1 MNAGSES
8 GRSPGAPRTLK
19 ELLTD
24 AKDSSELMVD
34 LAYAAV
40 FFGDDDLAR
49 EVIHLEQRMD
59 HAVYEM
65 RIVCMLASRSP
76 DDAEAMAGILGM
88 ANSIEEIADAAE
100 DIARVVLKDL
110 GVPGELR
117 DDLRHAEEVMARV
130 KLREGNQLAN
140 RTLADAM
147 IPSETGM
154 WIIALRRDVDYV
166 FGPSGDFVLADGDV
180 LILQGPPEGVDLI
193 RQLAGGEAFGLT
205 PPTEPGRL
213 THLDRAVDLLVE
225 LKNVA
230 EVAVGMA
237 YSAILFRDAGLA
249 AEVGRLEDRC
259 DDLYYDLQRWVLR
272 AARDLDD
279 DDIDELRGLMQIGQS
294 SERIADAAQEMTR
307 IAESEDEPHPVI
319 AAALAEAD
327 EIVSDAVVHA
337 GSSAQGRSLR
347 DLTLETETGM
357 YVLAINR
364 DGRWIYRPRGSRA
377 LEAGDRLLAT
387 GPQEG
392 VAMLRDLTGDPRPAI
407 ADNAFSI

>member
-1 MNAGSES
+1 MRNL
-8 GRSPGAPRTLK
+8 TD
-19 ELLTD
+19 LLTD
-24 AKDSSELMVD
+24 AKDASELMVD

-40 FFGDDDLAR
+40 FFDDDDLAR
-49 EVIHLEQRMD
+49 EVIHLEDRMD
-59 HAVYEM
+59 EAVHEM

-76 DDAEAMAGILGM
+76 DDAEDMAAILGM
-88 ANSIEEIADAAE
+88 ANSMEEIADAAE

-130 KLREGNQLAN
+130 KLREGNTLSN
-140 RTLADAM
+140 RTLADATL
-147 IPSETGM
+147 PSETGM
-154 WIIALRRDVDYV
+154 WIIALRRDVDFVY
-166 FGPSGDFVLADGDV
+166 GPDGDFVLADGDV
-180 LILQGPPEGVDLI
+180 LILQGPREGVDLV
-193 RQLAGGEAFGLT
+193 RELAGGDAFGLD
-205 PPTEPGRL
+205 PPAKEGRL
-213 THLDRAVDLLVE
+213 SHLDRAVDLLIE
-225 LKNVA
+225 LKNVT

-272 AARDLDD
+272 AASDLDD
-279 DDIDELRGLMQIGQS
+279 DEIDELRGLMQIGLS

-319 AAALAEAD
+319 AAALAAAD

-337 GSSAQGRSLR
+337 DSAAEGASLR
-347 DLTLETETGM
+347 ELTIETETGM

-364 DGRWIYRPRGSRA
+364 EGRWIYRPRGYRA
-377 LEAGDRLLAT
+377 LIAGDRLLAT
-387 GPQEG
+387 GPEEG
-392 VAMLRDLTGDPRPAI
+392 VELLRRLTGDPRPAVPE
-407 ADNAFSI
+407 DAFGV

>member
-1 MNAGSES
+1 MIRN
-8 GRSPGAPRTLK
+8 LK

-24 AKDSSELMVD
+24 SKDASELMVD

-59 HAVYEM
+59 EAVRDM

-76 DDAEAMAGILGM
+76 EDAENMAGILGM
-88 ANSIEEIADAAE
+88 ANSMEEIADAAE

-110 GVPGELR
+110 GVPSELR

-130 KLREGNQLAN
+130 KLREGNVLAN

-154 WIIALRRDVDYV
+154 WIIALRRDVDYI

-180 LILQGPPEGVDLI
+180 LILQGPPEGVDLV
-193 RQLAGGEAFGLT
+193 RALAGGEPFGLAA
-205 PPTEPGRL
+205 PREEGRL
-213 THLDRAVDLLVE
+213 SNLDRAVDLLVE

-237 YSAILFRDAGLA
+237 YSAIMFRDAGLA

-259 DDLYYDLQRWVLR
+259 DNLYYELQRWVLR

-279 DDIDELRGLMQIGQS
+279 DDIDELRGLMQIGLS
-294 SERIADAAQEMTR
+294 SERIGDAAKEMTR
-307 IAESEDEPHPVI
+307 LAESDEEPHPVI

-337 GSSAQGRSLR
+337 GSPAEGHSLR
-347 DLTLETETGM
+347 ELTLETETGM
-357 YVLAINR
+357 YILAINR
-364 DGRWIYRPRGSRA
+364 EGRWIYRPRGYRA
-377 LEAGDRLLAT
+377 LQVGDRLLAT
-387 GPQEG
+387 GPEEG
-392 VAMLRDLTGDPRPAI
+392 VAMLRSLTGDPRPAVPE
-407 ADNAFSI
+407 DTFGT

>member
-1 MNAGSES
+1 MIRN
-8 GRSPGAPRTLK
+8 LK

-24 AKDSSELMVD
+24 AKDASELMVD
-34 LAYAAV
+34 LAYAGV

-59 HAVYEM
+59 ETVREM

-76 DDAEAMAGILGM
+76 DDAEAMAEILRM
-88 ANSIEEIADAAE
+88 ANSMEEIADAAE

-130 KLREGNQLAN
+130 KLREGNVLAN

-154 WIIALRRDVDYV
+154 WIIALRRDVDYI

-180 LILQGPPEGVDLI
+180 LIMQGPPEGVDLV
-193 RQLAGGEAFGLT
+193 RELAGGEPFGLA
-205 PPTEPGRL
+205 PPREDARL
-213 THLDRAVDLLVE
+213 SHLDRAVDLLVE

-259 DDLYYDLQRWVLR
+259 DDLYYELQRWVLR
-272 AARDLDD
+272 AAADLGD
-279 DDIDELRGLMQIGQS
+279 DDIDELRGLLQIGLS
-294 SERIADAAQEMTR
+294 SERIADAAKEMTR
-307 IAESEDEPHPVI
+307 LAEADEEPHPVI
-319 AAALAEAD
+319 GAALAEAD

-337 GSSAQGRSLR
+337 GSPAEGHSLS
-347 DLTLETETGM
+347 DLRPETETGM
-357 YVLAINR
+357 YILAINR
-364 DGRWIYRPRGSRA
+364 DGRWIYRPRGYRA
-377 LEAGDRLLAT
+377 LEVGDRLLAT
-387 GPQEG
+387 GPEEG
-392 VAMLRDLTGDPRPAI
+392 VAMLRDITGDPRPTVAE
-407 ADNAFSI
+407 DTFST

>member
-1 MNAGSES
+1 MRN
-8 GRSPGAPRTLK
+8 LK

-24 AKDSSELMVD
+24 AKDASELMVD

-40 FFGDDDLAR
+40 FFDDDDLAR
-49 EVIHLEQRMD
+49 EVIHLEDNMD
-59 HAVYEM
+59 AAVHEM

-76 DDAEAMAGILGM
+76 DDAEDMAAILGVAGSM
-88 ANSIEEIADAAE
+88 EEIADAAE

-130 KLREGNQLAN
+130 KLREGNVLAN

-147 IPSETGM
+147 LPSETGM
-154 WIIALRRDVDYV
+154 WIIALRRDVDFVY
-166 FGPSGDFVLADGDV
+166 GPDGDFVLADGDV
-180 LILQGPPEGVDLI
+180 LILQGPPEGVDLV
-193 RQLAGGEAFGLT
+193 RELAGGDAFGLR
-205 PPTEPGRL
+205 PPTQQGRL
-213 THLDRAVDLLVE
+213 SYLDRAVDLLVE

-272 AARDLDD
+272 AASDLGD
-279 DDIDELRGLMQIGQS
+279 DDIDELRGLLQIGQS
-294 SERIADAAQEMTR
+294 SERIADAAKEMTR
-307 IAESEDEPHPVI
+307 IAESDDDPHPVI

-327 EIVSDAVVHA
+327 EIVSDAEVHE
-337 GSSAQGRSLR
+337 GSPAVGQSLR
-347 DLTLETETGM
+347 ELTLETETGM
-357 YVLAINR
+357 YVLAIHR
-364 DGRWIYRPRGSRA
+364 EGRWIYRPRGNRS
-377 LEAGDRLLAT
+377 LQVGDRVLAT
-387 GPQEG
+387 GPEEG
-392 VAMLRDLTGDPRPAI
+392 VELLRRLTGDPRPAV
-407 ADNAFSI
+407 AEDAFGV